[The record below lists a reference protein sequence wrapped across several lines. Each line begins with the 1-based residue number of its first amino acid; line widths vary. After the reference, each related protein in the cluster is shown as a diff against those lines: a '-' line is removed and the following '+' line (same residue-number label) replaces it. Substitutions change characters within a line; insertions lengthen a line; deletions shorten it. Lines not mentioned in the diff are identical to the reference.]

1 GPGPRLL
8 TRVDSGG
15 TTRCGIKS
23 EFDRCPCE
31 GRWKRSDARRT
42 IMSLYSSVAP
52 SHRPDS
58 SRLHGGES
66 GAALR
71 VEIANGDPRRMAAA
85 QALVRR
91 RYAET
96 GLGTHALPVAAG
108 DEGMTLLVW
117 QGECPVG
124 TLTLRFDG
132 PGGLGAGEQYRN
144 QLEALCGQGARLCEA
159 VRLAFE
165 PSFGTP
171 RNLAK
176 LFETAFEAAC
186 RGVLPSD
193 VVIEC
198 HPRHARF
205 YRRVLGMAQLGPL
218 SLCRRVHAP
227 AVLMHLPLARL
238 AAWLGRTAGWTRH

>member
-1 GPGPRLL
+1 MKKILL
-8 TRVDSGG
+8 FV
-15 TTRCGIKS
+15 
-23 EFDRCPCE
+23 
-31 GRWKRSDARRT
+31 
-42 IMSLYSSVAP
+42 L
-52 SHRPDS
+52 
-58 SRLHGGES
+58 
-66 GAALR
+66 GAALCACTSKNPDDIVVN
-71 VEIANGDPRRMAAA
+71 VEVENMTVSNVGLLIDRSTSFTIPLDKHGKGR
-85 QALVRR
+85 LVI
-91 RYAET
+91 T
-96 GLGTHALPVAAG
+96 GLGNIYPRVIYGQTAKMAFIG
-108 DEGMTLLVW
+108 R
-117 QGECPVG
+117 GEEV
-124 TLTLRFDG
+124 TLRFDG
-132 PGGLGAGEQYRN
+132 PGGLGADEQYRN
-144 QLEALCGQGARLCEA
+144 QLEALRGQGARLCEA

-227 AVLMHLPLARL
+227 AVLMYLPLARL

>member
-1 GPGPRLL
+1 
-8 TRVDSGG
+8 
-15 TTRCGIKS
+15 
-23 EFDRCPCE
+23 
-31 GRWKRSDARRT
+31 
-42 IMSLYSSVAP
+42 MSLYSSVAP

-132 PGGLGAGEQYRN
+132 PGGLGADEQYRN
-144 QLEALCGQGARLCEA
+144 QLEALRGQGARLCEA

-186 RGVLPSD
+186 RGGLPGR
-193 VVIEC
+193 
-198 HPRHARF
+198 PAQRRRHRMPSASCALLSSRA
-205 YRRVLGMAQLGPL
+205 LGMAQLGPL

>member
-1 GPGPRLL
+1 
-8 TRVDSGG
+8 
-15 TTRCGIKS
+15 
-23 EFDRCPCE
+23 
-31 GRWKRSDARRT
+31 
-42 IMSLYSSVAP
+42 MSLYSSVAP

-85 QALVRR
+85 HALVRR

-132 PGGLGAGEQYRN
+132 PGGLGADEQYRN
-144 QLEALCGQGARLCEA
+144 QLEALRGQGARLCEA

>member
-1 GPGPRLL
+1 
-8 TRVDSGG
+8 
-15 TTRCGIKS
+15 
-23 EFDRCPCE
+23 
-31 GRWKRSDARRT
+31 
-42 IMSLYSSVAP
+42 MSLYSSVAP

-117 QGECPVG
+117 QGECLVG

-132 PGGLGAGEQYRN
+132 PGGLGADEQYRN
-144 QLEALCGQGARLCEA
+144 QLEALRGQGARLCEA

-176 LFETAFEAAC
+176 LFETAFEAAT
-186 RGVLPSD
+186 
-193 VVIEC
+193 
-198 HPRHARF
+198 
-205 YRRVLGMAQLGPL
+205 
-218 SLCRRVHAP
+218 
-227 AVLMHLPLARL
+227 L
-238 AAWLGRTAGWTRH
+238 AAKKFAKAPDNDALLGLYSLYKQSTSGDVTGERPGALDMVNRAKYDAWAARRGMTRTDAMQAYVALVDELGAAT